1 MAKIR
6 SFVSSLIAA
15 LFALLATGMQ
25 LFFDGARRLHPATF
39 KTIRRQRLKAMASF
53 AALLALLLAPSGPL
67 QAQVF
72 FSNLRV
78 TNAIFSH
85 TTVGTSTADAISDS
99 AVSPGLL
106 GWKLCNDAVNTS
118 TYLLVGE
125 ASDVSTDGVMIGPGI
140 CFECPNCT
148 PSTLKAVRVEGQAA
162 SNGYSI
168 VQFKQ

>member
-1 MAKIR
+1 MLKIR
-6 SFVSSLIAA
+6 AFISSIVALVA
-15 LFALLATGMQ
+15 LF
-25 LFFDGARRLHPATF
+25 FV
-39 KTIRRQRLKAMASF
+39 
-53 AALLALLLAPSGPL
+53 AAPL

-78 TNAIFSH
+78 SNAIYTHS
-85 TTVGTSTADAISDS
+85 TVGTSTALAISAS

-125 ASDVSTDGVMIGPGI
+125 AVDVSTDGRMLGPGK
-140 CFECPNCT
+140 CHECPNCS
-148 PSTLKAVRVEGQAA
+148 PATLKAVKVEAQAA

-168 VQFKQ
+168 VQYKQ